1 MYNRAVPGIAVALPA
16 KDEEAN
22 LPRTVS
28 RVVSQLRKVTTDFE
42 VVVVDDGS
50 RDRTADVVRG
60 LQREY
65 PEVRLVQHPVNLG
78 YGAAVW
84 TGITSGQKEFVF
96 FTDSDGQFDIA
107 ELERFIPFAGEYDL
121 VIGYRAPRNDPPMRL
136 VNAFGWKI
144 FVTLL
149 FGYVAR
155 DIDCAFKLF
164 RREVLDHVYV
174 ESRGAAFS
182 AEFLVKARDH
192 GFKIKEL
199 PVTHLPRE
207 AGKATG
213 NRPDVIVRAFKEM
226 TAFWFKSRVLR
237 QDA

>member
-1 MYNRAVPGIAVALPA
+1 LPGIAVALPA
-16 KDEEAN
+16 YNEAES
-22 LPRTVS
+22 LPRTVPP
-28 RVVSQLRKVTTDFE
+28 VVAALRKVTDDFE

-50 RDRTADVVRG
+50 RDRTADVVRE
-60 LQREY
+60 LSQQY

-84 TGITSGQKEFVF
+84 TGITSGQKEFIF
-96 FTDSDGQFDIA
+96 FTDADGQFDIN
-107 ELERFIPFAGEYDL
+107 ELARFIPFTGEYDL
-121 VIGYRAPRNDPPMRL
+121 IIGYRAPRGDPPLRL
-136 VNAFGWKI
+136 VNAFGWKM

-182 AEFLVKARDH
+182 AEFLVKARDR
-192 GFKIKEL
+192 GFRIKEL

-207 AGKATG
+207 AGSATG
-213 NRPDVIVRAFKEM
+213 NRPDVILRAFKEM
-226 TAFWFKSRVLR
+226 AAFWVKSRILR
-237 QDA
+237 QDG

>member
-1 MYNRAVPGIAVALPA
+1 LPGISVALPA
-16 KDEEAN
+16 YNEEAS
-22 LPRTVS
+22 LPRTIPW
-28 RVVSQLRKVTTDFE
+28 VVDGLRQVTDDFE

-50 RDRTADVVRG
+50 RDRTAEVVRE
-60 LQREY
+60 LAKTY

-96 FTDSDGQFDIA
+96 FTDADGQFDIT
-107 ELERFIPFAGEYDL
+107 ELKRFVPYAADYDMI
-121 VIGYRAPRNDPPMRL
+121 IGYRAPRRDPPLRL
-136 VNAFGWKI
+136 INALGWKL

-155 DIDCAFKLF
+155 DVDCAFKLF
-164 RREVLDHVYV
+164 RRDLLDQVYV

-182 AEFLVKARDH
+182 AEFLVKARDK
-192 GFKIKEL
+192 GFRIKEL

-207 AGKATG
+207 AGSPTG
-213 NRPDVIVRAFKEM
+213 ARPAVILRAFREM

>member
-1 MYNRAVPGIAVALPA
+1 MAVALPA
-16 KDEEAN
+16 YNEQES
-22 LPRTVS
+22 LPRTVP
-28 RVVSQLRKVTTDFE
+28 RFVRALRNVTDDFE
-42 VVVVDDGS
+42 VVIVNDGS
-50 RDRTADVVRG
+50 SDRTAEVVND
-60 LQREY
+60 LSREY

-96 FTDSDGQFDIA
+96 FTDADGQFDV
-107 ELERFIPFAGEYDL
+107 EQLSRFLPFTGEYDL
-121 VIGYRAPRNDPPMRL
+121 IVGYRAPRRDPPMRL
-136 VNAFGWKI
+136 VNAFGWKM
-144 FVTLL
+144 FVTLM

-164 RREVLDHVYV
+164 RRDILDVVYV

-182 AEFLVKARDH
+182 AEFLVKARDR
-192 GFKIKEL
+192 GYRIKEL

-213 NRPDVIVRAFKEM
+213 NRPDVVLRAFREM

-237 QDA
+237 REG

>member
-1 MYNRAVPGIAVALPA
+1 MPGIAVALPA
-16 KDEEAN
+16 YNEELS
-22 LPRTVS
+22 LPRTVP
-28 RVVSQLRKVTTDFE
+28 RVVTELRKVADDFE

-50 RDRTADVVRG
+50 SDRTADVVRE
-60 LQREY
+60 LSAQY

-96 FTDSDGQFDIA
+96 FTDADGQFDIGQLA
-107 ELERFIPFAGEYDL
+107 RFMPFTGEYDL
-121 VIGYRAPRNDPPMRL
+121 IIGYRAPRRDPPMRL
-136 VNAFGWKI
+136 VNALGWKL

-164 RREVLDHVYV
+164 RRDILDRVYV

-182 AEFLVKARDH
+182 AEFLVKARDK
-192 GFKIKEL
+192 GFRVKEL
-199 PVTHLPRE
+199 PVSHLPRE
-207 AGKATG
+207 AGSATG
-213 NRPDVIVRAFKEM
+213 NRPDVILRAFKEM
-226 TAFWFKSRVLR
+226 TAFWFKSRILR
-237 QDA
+237 QDS

>member
-1 MYNRAVPGIAVALPA
+1 MPGIAVALPA
-16 KDEEAN
+16 FNEEAS
-22 LPRTVS
+22 LPRTVPW
-28 RVVSQLRKVTTDFE
+28 VVDGLRQVTTDFE

-50 RDRTADVVRG
+50 RDRTAEVVRE
-60 LQREY
+60 LSASY

-96 FTDSDGQFDIA
+96 FTDADGQFDIT
-107 ELERFIPFAGEYDL
+107 ELKRFVPYTADHDMI
-121 VIGYRAPRNDPPMRL
+121 IGYRAPRRDPPLRL
-136 VNAFGWKI
+136 INALGWKL
-144 FVTLL
+144 FVTFL

-155 DIDCAFKLF
+155 DVDCAFKLF
-164 RREVLDHVYV
+164 RRDVLDQVYV

-182 AEFLVKARDH
+182 AEFLVKARDK
-192 GFKIKEL
+192 GFRIKEL

-207 AGKATG
+207 AGSPTG
-213 NRPDVIVRAFKEM
+213 NRPDVILRAFREM

-237 QDA
+237 QEA

>member
-1 MYNRAVPGIAVALPA
+1 LPGIAVALPA
-16 KDEEAN
+16 YNEAES
-22 LPRTVS
+22 LPRTVPP
-28 RVVSQLRKVTTDFE
+28 VVAALRKVTDDFE

-50 RDRTADVVRG
+50 RDRTADVVRE
-60 LQREY
+60 LSQQY

-84 TGITSGQKEFVF
+84 TGITSGQKEFIF
-96 FTDSDGQFDIA
+96 FTDADGQFDIN
-107 ELERFIPFAGEYDL
+107 ELARFIPFTGEYDL
-121 VIGYRAPRNDPPMRL
+121 IIGYRAPRGDPPLRL
-136 VNAFGWKI
+136 VNAFGWKM

-182 AEFLVKARDH
+182 AEFLVKARDR
-192 GFKIKEL
+192 GFRIKEL
-199 PVTHLPRE
+199 PVTHLPRK
-207 AGKATG
+207 AGSATG
-213 NRPDVIVRAFKEM
+213 NRPDVILRAFKEM
-226 TAFWFKSRVLR
+226 AAFWVKSRILR
-237 QDA
+237 QDG

>member
-1 MYNRAVPGIAVALPA
+1 MPGISVALPA
-16 KDEEAN
+16 YNEEAS
-22 LPRTVS
+22 LPRTIPW
-28 RVVSQLRKVTTDFE
+28 VVDGLRQVTDDFE

-50 RDRTADVVRG
+50 RDRTAEVVRE
-60 LQREY
+60 LAKTY

-96 FTDSDGQFDIA
+96 FTDADGQFDIT
-107 ELERFIPFAGEYDL
+107 ELKRFVPYAADYDMI
-121 VIGYRAPRNDPPMRL
+121 IGYRAPRRDPPLRL
-136 VNAFGWKI
+136 INALGWKL

-155 DIDCAFKLF
+155 DVDCAFKLF
-164 RREVLDHVYV
+164 RRDLLDQVYV

-182 AEFLVKARDH
+182 AEFLVKARDK
-192 GFKIKEL
+192 GFRIKEL

-207 AGKATG
+207 AGSPTG
-213 NRPDVIVRAFKEM
+213 ARPAVILRAFREM